1 MLLFLQM
8 DPTNSYDFLFRRF
21 NLKGPPTFRLETIQ
35 QKPQEEGIPIQA
47 MVTLKISNKRGTGHH
62 RPYDLPTW
70 GQINTLTNQ
79 AENLTSQQGMPR
91 NPENIF
97 LCYACFACFCFPCSG

>member
-1 MLLFLQM
+1 MMQ
-8 DPTNSYDFLFRRF
+8 R
-21 NLKGPPTFRLETIQ
+21 K
-35 QKPQEEGIPIQA
+35 KPQEEGTPIQA
-47 MVTLKISNKRGTGHH
+47 MATSKISKKRCTRRH

-79 AENLTSQQGMPR
+79 AENLISQQGMPR

-97 LCYACFACFCFPCSG
+97 LSYACFACFCFPCSG